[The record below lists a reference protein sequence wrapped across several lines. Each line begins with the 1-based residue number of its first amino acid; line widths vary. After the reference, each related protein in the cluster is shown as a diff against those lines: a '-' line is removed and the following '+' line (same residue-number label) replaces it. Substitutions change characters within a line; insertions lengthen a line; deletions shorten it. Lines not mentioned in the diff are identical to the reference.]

1 MAFDT
6 LAEFGWTLVIMKFF
20 VLFGAPVLL
29 VFSLVT
35 AAPPAAEVPGTVE
48 ASKDGFLADEL
59 SRVDA
64 AADGWESEIF
74 HDAIKPLV
82 NYWVAPLAER
92 SWDAEIVKEISP
104 KIGVAE
110 MRPSSLTEMRLA
122 GGFVVRRP
130 QGAISQEASE
140 TDLKKAVEGWFQ
152 PFDPKEPLDIHT
164 KIFRVVMEGNRG
176 ISGVYVDVTGA
187 ARDQGFVQ
195 QNITWKINWSRND
208 ASSAW
213 HMDSLVL
220 AEFEEVHATETKP
233 LFSDVTM
240 AALSETTAW
249 KEQLRYS
256 IDHWR
261 LRLETS
267 LSIEPGGI
275 NGMALGDVNGD
286 GLEDLLYTDSGG
298 LPKRLLLHQ
307 ADGTLIDVTE
317 KSGLNILDRSRAAL
331 FADLDNDGDQD
342 LVLALEDQLLFMKNN
357 GKAIF
362 KKGGSVTAAARVH
375 GLAAADYDR
384 DGFVDV
390 YACSYGRDFST
401 FGEDGVPLP
410 WDDAN
415 NGAAN
420 ALIRNGGNWK
430 FANVTVTAGLGKNNN
445 RFSFAASWEDVN
457 KDGWMDL
464 YVANDFGTN
473 NFYQNYQGTFT
484 DIAGQA
490 GVEDRSPGMA
500 STWGDVNGD
509 GLMDLQVSN
518 MFSGAGNRIAFQ
530 PQYKQGSQS
539 ETIASHQ
546 RFARGNTLLINR
558 GNGTFSD
565 ESVATGITLGRWAW
579 GHQMADI
586 NNDGRLDSLVG
597 NGFITG
603 PEEDDL

>member
-1 MAFDT
+1 MQSS
-6 LAEFGWTLVIMKFF
+6 L
-20 VLFGAPVLL
+20 LL
-29 VFSLVT
+29 VAAACWLSIGT
-35 AAPPAAEVPGTVE
+35 IMGAPPAAEISGTSR
-48 ASKDGFLADEL
+48 AATDGFLADEL

-64 AADGWESEIF
+64 ATDGWASEVF
-74 HDAIKPLV
+74 HDVTKPLIKK
-82 NYWVAPLAER
+82 WVAPIAER
-92 SWDAEIVKEISP
+92 AWDDSVIQSISP
-104 KIGVAE
+104 RVTFTGL
-110 MRPSSLTEMRLA
+110 RPATLSESRLA
-122 GGFVVRRP
+122 GGFIVRR
-130 QGAISQEASE
+130 SQVPINQDLSE
-140 TDLKKAVEGWFQ
+140 SDPKKAVAAWLE
-152 PFDPKEPLDIHT
+152 PFAPDRPLDVHT

-176 ISGVYVDVTGA
+176 ITGVYLDVTGPG
-187 ARDQGFVQ
+187 RESGVVQ
-195 QNITWKINWSRND
+195 QNLTWKITWSRKEA
-208 ASSAW
+208 ASPWQMESV
-213 HMDSLVL
+213 SL
-220 AEFEEVHATETKP
+220 AEFEEIHALESKP
-233 LFSDVTM
+233 LFSDVTL
-240 AALSETTAW
+240 AALGETEAW
-249 KEQLRYS
+249 KEQLRYG

-261 LRLETS
+261 MRLETS

-307 ADGTLIDVTE
+307 LDGTLHDVTKE
-317 KSGLNILDRSRAAL
+317 AGLDILDRSRAAL
-331 FADLDNDGDQD
+331 FVDLDNDGDQD
-342 LVLALEDQLLFMKNN
+342 LILALEDLLLFMAND
-357 GKAIF
+357 GKGNFTKRAE
-362 KKGGSVTAAARVH
+362 VPAAARVH

-390 YACSYGRDFST
+390 YACSYGRDFTT

-410 WDDAN
+410 WDDAR

-420 ALIRNGGNWK
+420 ALFRNSGEWQ
-430 FANVTVTAGLGKNNN
+430 FANFTQKVGLSANNN
-445 RFSFAASWEDVN
+445 RFSFAACWEDVN

-473 NFYQNYQGTFT
+473 NFYQNNQGTFV
-484 DIAGQA
+484 DIAAQA
-490 GVEDRSPGMA
+490 KVEDQSPGMA

-509 GLMDLQVSN
+509 GWMDIQVSN

-530 PQYKQGSQS
+530 PEYKRGSQS
-539 ETIASHQ
+539 TTISNHQ
-546 RFARGNTLLINR
+546 RFARGNTLLVNR
-558 GNGTFSD
+558 GDGTFSD

>member
-1 MAFDT
+1 MKLFPLLGA
-6 LAEFGWTLVIMKFF
+6 LA
-20 VLFGAPVLL
+20 LL
-29 VFSLVT
+29 VFSSVF
-35 AAPPAAEVPGTVE
+35 AARPAAEVPGTVE

-64 AADGWESEIF
+64 GADGWETEVF
-74 HDAIKPLV
+74 HDTIKPLIKQ
-82 NYWVAPLAER
+82 WVAPMAKR
-92 SWDAEIVKEISP
+92 SWDAATVKQVSP

-110 MRPSSLTEMRLA
+110 MRPSTLAERRLP
-122 GGFVVRRP
+122 GGFAVRRP

-140 TDLKKAVEGWFQ
+140 TDLKKAVQGWFQ
-152 PFDPKEPLDIHT
+152 PFAPNKPLDVHT

-176 ISGVYVDVTGA
+176 LSGVYVDVTGP
-187 ARDQGFVQ
+187 ARDQGLVQ
-195 QNITWKINWSRND
+195 QNITWKINWSRKD
-208 ASSAW
+208 ASSPW
-213 HMDSLVL
+213 QMDNLAL
-220 AEFEEVHATETKP
+220 AEFEEVQAAEATP

-240 AALSETTAW
+240 AALGETQAW

-275 NGMALGDVNGD
+275 NGMALGDANGD

-307 ADGTLIDVTE
+307 RDGTLVDVTE
-317 KSGLNILDRSRAAL
+317 QSGLNILDRSRAAL

-357 GKAIF
+357 GKAVF
-362 KKGGSVTAAARVH
+362 TKGASVPAAARVH

-390 YACSYGRDFST
+390 FACSYGRDFST

-410 WDDAN
+410 WDDAQ

-420 ALIRNGGNWK
+420 ALFRNGGNWK

-445 RFSFAASWEDVN
+445 RFSFAAVWEDVN

-473 NFYQNYQGTFT
+473 NYYQNNQGTFT
-484 DIAGQA
+484 DIAAQA

-509 GLMDLQVSN
+509 GFMDLQVSN

-530 PQYKQGSQS
+530 PQYKKGSQS
-539 ETIASHQ
+539 NTIASHQ